1 VFIDTTHFVFLLPG
15 TLASGAI
22 YTYAGANPVYGL
34 GYCFLASMCFA
45 ALATLVT
52 VLIQDDSG
60 GLKCGACLTLVR
72 PPAPP
77 LPVSSSSTS
86 TSQLE
91 GAPQKPPADP
101 RADTTPAVSCSISQR
116 DETNPGDHESG
127 GSKPASPPKV

>member
-1 VFIDTTHFVFLLPG
+1 M
-15 TLASGAI
+15 
-22 YTYAGANPVYGL
+22 YGL

-60 GLKCGACLTLVR
+60 GLRCGACLTLVR

-77 LPVSSSSTS
+77 LPVSSSTTTS
-86 TSQLE
+86 TSQLDE
-91 GAPQKPPADP
+91 DPQQPAADP
-101 RADTTPAVSCSISQR
+101 RVDSRPAVSCSISQR
-116 DETNPGDHESG
+116 DEANPGDHELG

>member
-1 VFIDTTHFVFLLPG
+1 MPG

-60 GLKCGACLTLVR
+60 GLRCGACLTLVR
-72 PPAPP
+72 PPAPA
-77 LPVSSSSTS
+77 LPVSSSSTTS

-91 GAPQKPPADP
+91 GAPQKPAADP
-101 RADTTPAVSCSISQR
+101 RVDSMPAVSCSISQR
-116 DETNPGDHESG
+116 DETNPGDHEL